1 MKISNTKKYLDL
13 YNQEEFLFNIIGPA
27 IRKRGFMKFDE
38 FYQICMWKSARQ
50 KPKYLQNKKIIE
62 SISKE
67 AFTDKD
73 EVTKIKK
80 LCDLRGVGIPTASAI
95 LTIVYPHK
103 YGVID
108 IRCIEMLKKMGF
120 DINKSINLKN
130 WINYLEIVRNLGT
143 ENNLQPRE
151 IDKVL
156 FAMHREMLEKNNYK
170 NLYK

>member
-38 FYQICMWKSARQ
+38 FYRICMWKSARQ
-50 KPKYLQNKKIIE
+50 KPKYLHNKKIIE

-67 AFTDKD
+67 AFADKD
-73 EVTKIKK
+73 EVGKIKK
-80 LCDLRGVGIPTASAI
+80 LCSLRGVGIPTASAI

-108 IRCIEMLKKMGF
+108 IRCIEMLKKRGF

-130 WINYLEIVRNLGT
+130 WINYLEIVRTLGK

-156 FAMHREMLEKNNYK
+156 FAMHREMLENNNYK